1 MKAYA
6 DGRQLIAE
14 IRRCFEKY
22 DAEFEGIA
30 EAERD
35 LRFPETDRTPA
46 ENLSYQLGWL
56 TLLLQWDKEER
67 AGLQVTMPAAGYKW
81 NDLGRLYQSFYA
93 VYGIYT
99 LAEQR
104 KMLRR
109 LVEDVCAW
117 IELLSEEELF
127 QPEMRRWATTNA
139 RWPLCRWIHINTVA
153 PFTSFRT
160 KFRKWKKVASCRQ
173 RN

>member
-109 LVEDVCAW
+109 LVEDVCACMA
-117 IELLSEEELF
+117 S
-127 QPEMRRWATTNA
+127 A
-139 RWPLCRWIHINTVA
+139 RVYRQVYCFLQTAPGRCLAAFPLR
-153 PFTSFRT
+153 SRSRT
-160 KFRKWKKVASCRQ
+160 DDSLYGNV
-173 RN
+173 